1 MLKYLLFP
9 LFLSLQ
15 AQPAFA
21 INYFRCETT
30 QDCVKAYGGCGRYL
44 SVHRRYKEL
53 YEAKAHG
60 ADKVANCWPPTEKD
74 KLRKFE
80 GEVLCQKQSCR
91 LLLPKKISTDKT
103 GNTK

>member
-1 MLKYLLFP
+1 MFTRLFISAYLL
-9 LFLSLQ
+9 LQ
-15 AQPAFA
+15 VQPVLA

-60 ADKVANCWPPTEKD
+60 ADKVANCLPPTEKD
-74 KLRKFE
+74 KLRKFH
-80 GEVLCQKQSCR
+80 GELLCQKQSCR
-91 LLLPKKISTDKT
+91 LLLPNKITTEGGGD
-103 GNTK
+103 TK